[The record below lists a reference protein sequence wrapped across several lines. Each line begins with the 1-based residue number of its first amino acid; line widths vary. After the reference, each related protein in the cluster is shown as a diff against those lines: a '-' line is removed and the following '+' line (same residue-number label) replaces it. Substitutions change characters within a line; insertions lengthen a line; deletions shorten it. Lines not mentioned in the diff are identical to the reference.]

1 MTEASSLYDPTV
13 DGDVDIAPVAALL
26 GDPARAAIVAA
37 LHDGRAST
45 AGELARRA
53 AVAPSTASEHLRRLV
68 DGGLLAVERSGRQRN
83 FRLAST
89 EIARAVEAL
98 AAIAP
103 RRPVRTLRAANTA
116 SALEAARTCYDH
128 LAGRLGVA
136 IAESLVR
143 LEALEATDGGFAAGP
158 RAEEVFGGLRIDL
171 ASISR
176 RRRPFALAC
185 LDWSERRPHVAGAL
199 GAALASRSLEAGW
212 VERLERS
219 RAVRV
224 TAGGRTALRERLDI
238 DLGR

>member
-1 MTEASSLYDPTV
+1 V

-26 GDPARAAIVAA
+26 GDSARAAIVGA
-37 LHDGRAST
+37 LHDDRAWT

-53 AVAPSTASEHLRRLV
+53 GIAPSTASEHLRRLI
-68 DGGLLAVERSGRQRN
+68 DGGLLAVERSGRQRH
-83 FRLAST
+83 FRLASG
-89 EIARAVEAL
+89 EVAHAVEAL

-103 RRPVRTLRAANTA
+103 RRPVRSLRAANTA

-143 LEALEATDGGFAAGP
+143 LEALNADNGGFARGP
-158 RAEEVFGGLRIDL
+158 RAAEVLSDLGVDL

-176 RRRPFALAC
+176 RRRPFALDC
-185 LDWSERRPHVAGAL
+185 LDWTERRPHVAGVL

-212 VERLERS
+212 VERLEHS
-219 RAVRV
+219 RALRV
-224 TAGGRTALRERLDI
+224 TAEGRIALREGLGI